1 MLCVLNPCCVCCLTE
16 CDSRDS
22 VSGVAVAMAAV
33 PPGPTGAGYQGREEA
48 ELRLDRSAGR

>member
-22 VSGVAVAMAAV
+22 VSRVAVAMAAV
-33 PPGPTGAGYQGREEA
+33 SPGPTGAGYQGREEA